1 MGIRDADA
9 LYRPRVW
16 SRQVLHTWLVVR
28 YYTLSRDVYTRI
40 VLQRDLIPSPPPLVF
55 PPPRVSPIESEAKK
69 AELSNRRSQCGPT
82 LDGVGEEPVCESY
95 RT

>member
-40 VLQRDLIPSPPPLVF
+40 VLQRDLIPSPYPSSF
-55 PPPRVSPIESEAKK
+55 RRRVSPIESEAKK

>member
-40 VLQRDLIPSPPPLVF
+40 VLQRDLIPSPPT
-55 PPPRVSPIESEAKK
+55 PRLSAAESISDRE
-69 AELSNRRSQCGPT
+69 RSQKSGAI
-82 LDGVGEEPVCESY
+82 
-95 RT
+95 